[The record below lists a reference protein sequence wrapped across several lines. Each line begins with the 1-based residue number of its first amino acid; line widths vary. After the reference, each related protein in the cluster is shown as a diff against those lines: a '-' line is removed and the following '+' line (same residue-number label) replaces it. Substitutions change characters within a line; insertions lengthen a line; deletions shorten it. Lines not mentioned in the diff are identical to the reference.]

1 VLSNLALF
9 SDTNSFYSSYLPI
22 SSHLTYDNTGAPYNV
37 TQILTDGT
45 FDEAKYSAYSPLFMS
60 STLAVA
66 YGLTFASFA
75 AVLVH
80 TFIWYRRD
88 LVRRFRRS
96 LKDEADI
103 HSRLMQAYP
112 EVPQLWYGIL
122 GISALIVLIV
132 VVAVYPT
139 QLPIWALFLAL
150 FLAAVLSVPLGML
163 QAVTN
168 QQITTQVIDE
178 LICGYML
185 PGRPVAN
192 MIFKATAF
200 IGTNQAVGFSAD
212 LKLGHYMKV
221 PPRIMFIAQVVAAFV
236 SCFVVTLVQDWMF
249 SNIPD
254 FCTAGQIN
262 GFSCPST
269 TTFASASMIWGGV
282 GPERLFSPGKT
293 CVFSRYLTRHLLSF
307 YPQV

>member
-1 VLSNLALF
+1 
-9 SDTNSFYSSYLPI
+9 
-22 SSHLTYDNTGAPYNV
+22 
-37 TQILTDGT
+37 
-45 FDEAKYSAYSPLFMS
+45 MS

-200 IGTNQAVGFSAD
+200 VPSNQAVAFSSN

-221 PPRIMFIAQVVAAFV
+221 PPRIMFTAQVVAAFV
-236 SCFVVTLVQDWMF
+236 CCFVVTLVQDWMF

-254 FCTAGQIN
+254 FCTHGQTN

-269 TTFASASMIWGGV
+269 STFASASMIWGGV
-282 GPERLFSPGKT
+282 GPGRLFSPDKM
-293 CVFSRYLTRHLLSF
+293 CVFSPRLT
-307 YPQV
+307 

>member
-1 VLSNLALF
+1 
-9 SDTNSFYSSYLPI
+9 
-22 SSHLTYDNTGAPYNV
+22 
-37 TQILTDGT
+37 
-45 FDEAKYSAYSPLFMS
+45 
-60 STLAVA
+60 
-66 YGLTFASFA
+66 
-75 AVLVH
+75 
-80 TFIWYRRD
+80 
-88 LVRRFRRS
+88 
-96 LKDEADI
+96 
-103 HSRLMQAYP
+103 
-112 EVPQLWYGIL
+112 
-122 GISALIVLIV
+122 
-132 VVAVYPT
+132 VVAIYPT
-139 QLPIWALFLAL
+139 ELPVWALLL
-150 FLAAVLSVPLGML
+150 SLLLAAIVSVPTGML

-168 QQITTQVIDE
+168 QPIMTQVVDE
-178 LICGYML
+178 VICGYML
-185 PGRPVAN
+185 PGRPIAN

-200 IGTNQAVGFSAD
+200 VPSNQAVAFSSN

-221 PPRIMFIAQVVAAFV
+221 PPRIMFLAQVVAAFV